1 MFEQYI
7 LQISRQ
13 AFMLILI
20 LSAPPLFVALVL
32 GLFISIIQAVTQIQ
46 DQNITFVPKIIAVFT
61 ILGAMGYWLL
71 TQITRFSYILFD
83 TFSRFIG

>member
-1 MFEQYI
+1 
-7 LQISRQ
+7 
-13 AFMLILI
+13 MLILI